1 MLSIIISVLWLLYY
15 YIYCDNS
22 FKLVSVIK
30 TKMLYYNGIPKII
43 FRTHKNIMVSNSMY
57 HHCHLKWVELN
68 PSYTIYWFDNQMCD
82 YFMKSMGERIYKSY
96 NNIRP
101 GAYKA
106 DLWRACVLYK
116 YGGVYVDSYTEPF
129 QSLTTIFK
137 GCVKT
142 DDSHKFI
149 SVKEK
154 EFWGIHNGFIACTP
168 NHPFMKQYINDMIE
182 NIENKYYGNTDLAIT
197 GPVCLL
203 NSINKTLN
211 LSRKIYKAGWN
222 NYNISFYLYEYKAG
236 LYQPVYKNKDIIM
249 HKKYS
254 LLDFIKQRLIQ
265 YNTTYTSM
273 WTKKQVY
280 KL

>member
-1 MLSIIISVLWLLYY
+1 
-15 YIYCDNS
+15 
-22 FKLVSVIK
+22 
-30 TKMLYYNGIPKII
+30 
-43 FRTHKNIMVSNSMY
+43 
-57 HHCHLKWVELN
+57 
-68 PSYTIYWFDNQMCD
+68 
-82 YFMKSMGERIYKSY
+82 
-96 NNIRP
+96 
-101 GAYKA
+101 
-106 DLWRACVLYK
+106 
-116 YGGVYVDSYTEPF
+116 
-129 QSLTTIFK
+129 
-137 GCVKT
+137 
-142 DDSHKFI
+142 
-149 SVKEK
+149 
-154 EFWGIHNGFIACTP
+154 
-168 NHPFMKQYINDMIE
+168 MKQYINDMIE